1 MNDMEEMSEYEKKCE
16 QYKKVNEQYLEWFRQ
31 DLEEKGLKPKNIKNH
46 IENMD
51 LYLND
56 YLLYEDAYSMEQGID
71 MVNGF
76 LGYWFIRK
84 CLWSTPD
91 TVRSCSASIKKFY
104 KSMLA
109 RGKVSQDA
117 YDMLVFTI
125 KNDLEDW
132 MDSCY

>member
-1 MNDMEEMSEYEKKCE
+1 MSEYDEYEKKCE
-16 QYKKVNEQYLEWFRQ
+16 KLKKENEVYLEWFKQ
-31 DLEEKGLKPKNIKNH
+31 DLEEKGLKPKTIRNH
-46 IENMD
+46 LENMD
-51 LYLND
+51 LYLNE
-56 YLLYEDAYSMEQGID
+56 YLQYEDANSMEKGID
-71 MVNGF
+71 MASDF

-84 CLWSTPD
+84 CLWSSPD

-109 RGKVSQDA
+109 RGKISQED

-125 KNDLEDW
+125 KDNLEDW

>member
-1 MNDMEEMSEYEKKCE
+1 MSEYDEYEKKCE
-16 QYKKVNEQYLEWFRQ
+16 KLKKENEVYLEWFKQ
-31 DLEEKGLKPKNIKNH
+31 DLEEKGLKPKTIRNH
-46 IENMD
+46 LENMD
-51 LYLND
+51 LYLNE
-56 YLLYEDAYSMEQGID
+56 YLQYEDANSMEKGID
-71 MVNGF
+71 MTSDF

-84 CLWSTPD
+84 CLWSSPD

-109 RGKVSQDA
+109 RGKISQED

-125 KNDLEDW
+125 KDNLEDW